1 MLRWLVIVLCA
12 TSTMLAAANDTSEPE
27 TPLMV
32 PLEEC
37 ETELTGLE
45 KTCAAELTKLEA
57 DCVNEL
63 NELRSRLTSEC
74 DADQDAAV
82 AAERRHYEPIV
93 ASLKVSSDEWKAEAE
108 ARGAETILWRL
119 VSGALA
125 LGLLL
130 SLLF

>member
-12 TSTMLAAANDTSEPE
+12 TSTMLAAANETSEPE

-45 KTCAAELTKLEA
+45 TTCTAELTKLEA
-57 DCVNEL
+57 DCVAEL
-63 NELRSRLTSEC
+63 QDLRSRLTSEC
-74 DADQDAAV
+74 DADQAAAI
-82 AAERRHYEPIV
+82 AAERRYYEPIV
-93 ASLKVSSDEWKAEAE
+93 ARERTAADEWKAEAE
-108 ARGAETILWRL
+108 ARGAETLFWKII
-119 VSGALA
+119 SGVLA